1 MANGKDVGFVGRLE
15 RQVEGLS
22 NRDRKLLL
30 GLIAMLQ
37 RNYQNTSGLYRELH
51 LPLSMLPQRR

>member
-1 MANGKDVGFVGRLE
+1 MANGKDVGLVGRLE

-30 GLIAMLQ
+30 GLIAMLGIG
-37 RNYQNTSGLYRELH
+37 TVVLFTWL
-51 LPLSMLPQRR
+51 